1 MGRLTSVTT
10 GSFPFNSLFGAL
22 TPELIT
28 FVKERLK
35 IGVTSLAEETKRYIN
50 IMILQVDR
58 TPKIGSILL
67 VEVIK

>member
-1 MGRLTSVTT
+1 MGRLTSVTA

-35 IGVTSLAEETKRYIN
+35 MGVTSLAEDTKRYI
-50 IMILQVDR
+50 
-58 TPKIGSILL
+58 
-67 VEVIK
+67 IK